1 MKTVITALVLLL
13 LAACSH
19 VPTADTQWESV
30 DVDMKFSKVIQ
41 TLQPQLTRCFGSS
54 GLLFGGGSRLIPSV
68 NFEERTAE
76 FYVEQDSGFSLMSI
90 RVANIRVEAVD
101 DETTNVKW
109 ADGGR
114 RLRIMMNGW
123 LNGSVKCNGK

>member
-54 GLLFGGGSRLIPSV
+54 GLLFGGG
-68 NFEERTAE
+68 
-76 FYVEQDSGFSLMSI
+76 
-90 RVANIRVEAVD
+90 
-101 DETTNVKW
+101 
-109 ADGGR
+109 
-114 RLRIMMNGW
+114 
-123 LNGSVKCNGK
+123 